1 MKVCFVAGARP
12 NFMKVAPLIRA
23 ARARRTVEPVLV
35 HTGQHYDEGMS
46 ETFFRDLDIPAPD
59 HHLNVGSGS
68 HAVQTARV
76 MVAFEEVCLSCRPDL
91 VVVVGDVNSTM
102 ACAVTARKLGIRVAH
117 VEAGLRSRDMSMPE
131 EVNRIVADAV
141 SDLLFVTEPSG
152 MENLRQEGRAGAGA
166 HLVGNVMIDSLH
178 YSLRKL
184 PPRADPGTAA
194 PYAVATLHRP
204 SNVDDPVKLAELL
217 DGLVHVGRTLPVFFP
232 AHPRTRAAI
241 ERYGL
246 GARLEAASTERHG
259 LGARL
264 VAGGVHVGPPLS
276 YLEFLALW
284 RDAALVV
291 TDSGGIQEETT
302 ALGVPCFTLRENTE
316 RPITVE
322 EGTNT
327 VLGASGP
334 ALMTAFDEF
343 MAGRN
348 RKTGRV
354 PHLWDGRAAERILDV
369 IVASLSAGA

>member
-1 MKVCFVAGARP
+1 
-12 NFMKVAPLIRA
+12 
-23 ARARRTVEPVLV
+23 
-35 HTGQHYDEGMS
+35 
-46 ETFFRDLDIPAPD
+46 
-59 HHLNVGSGS
+59 
-68 HAVQTARV
+68 
-76 MVAFEEVCLSCRPDL
+76 
-91 VVVVGDVNSTM
+91 
-102 ACAVTARKLGIRVAH
+102 
-117 VEAGLRSRDMSMPE
+117 
-131 EVNRIVADAV
+131 
-141 SDLLFVTEPSG
+141 
-152 MENLRQEGRAGAGA
+152 
-166 HLVGNVMIDSLH
+166 MIDSLH

-334 ALMTAFDEF
+334 ALVTAFDEF